1 MGKLKFDHYYKF
13 DELTKALEEMVKEN
27 PSFAKL
33 SSIGKSYEN
42 RDVWCITI
50 TDYKQGDACNKPA
63 IYIDGNTHAG
73 EVTGSVTALYT
84 ANYLLINKEKQEI
97 KELLKETTFYIIPR
111 VNPDGAEF
119 YLTTPNTLR
128 SSVRVWPDE
137 QVSELPGLH
146 RSDIDGDGY
155 ILNMRVRDDKRGA
168 WKISKHDR
176 RLMEPR
182 KLDEKDG
189 EFYHIFPE
197 GFIKDYQG
205 EPIEIN
211 PVPWRLDLNRN
222 YPSEWKPEIRGG
234 GDYPTSEPEIK
245 NIVDF
250 IIKHKNIGAI
260 EALHTS
266 GGILFRSP
274 YTYPEEEFDPG
285 DLNLLKTIGERGEEI
300 TGYPD
305 VPSTGGIFAATI
317 IDWAYEHQGIPGFTP
332 ELWDLYGRAGVKMDW
347 HKARKLTSR
356 EKLEREFKVLEFN
369 DRELAGEGFIE
380 WHEYEHPQ
388 LGKVEIGGYNPK
400 YFKQNPPHRL
410 LKQEC
415 HKMTMFLLA
424 HAKALPKIVI
434 EELVVENIEKDI
446 YSLEMLVAN
455 HGFLPTNLTNR
466 GKNKKIIEQDKIIL
480 KLSEEMELIS
490 GKKEMDIGYLPGYF
504 NAQGDYNRSDGYNDG
519 CKRVKYLIKAS
530 SSGSEIEIEINSQ
543 KGGIITRK
551 ITL

>member
-1 MGKLKFDHYYKF
+1 MSNLKFDHYYTYDK
-13 DELTKALEEMVKEN
+13 LTKSLESLANEHPN
-27 PSFAKL
+27 FSKL
-33 SSIGKSYEN
+33 SSIGKSYEK

-50 TDYKQGDACNKPA
+50 TDYSRGKACEKSA

-73 EVTGSVTALYT
+73 EVTGSVAALYT
-84 ANYLLINKEKQEI
+84 ANYLLENKD
-97 KELLKETTFYIIPR
+97 KEDIAKLLRETTFYIIPR

-137 QVSELPGLH
+137 NITELPGLH
-146 RSDIDGDGY
+146 REDIDGDGY

-168 WKISKHDR
+168 WKISKQDP

-182 KLDEKDG
+182 KLDEREG
-189 EFYHIFPE
+189 EFYHIIPE
-197 GFIKDYQG
+197 GIIKEYEG

-222 YPSEWKPEIRGG
+222 YPSEWNPEIKGG

-250 IIKHKNIGAI
+250 IIKHKNIGAL

-274 YTYPEEEFDPG
+274 YTYPEEEFDQK
-285 DLNLLKTIGERGEEI
+285 DLKLLKTIGERGEEL

-317 IDWAYEHQGIPGFTP
+317 VDWAYEHQGIPGFTP

-347 HKARKLTSR
+347 HKARKLSSK

-369 DRELAGEGFIE
+369 DKELSGKGFFDWQE
-380 WHEYEHPQ
+380 FDHPQ

-400 YFKQNPPHRL
+400 FFRQNPPHNL
-410 LKQEC
+410 LEQEC
-415 HKMTMFLLA
+415 HKMAMFMLA
-424 HAKALPKIVI
+424 HAKALPKIEI
-434 EELVVENIEKDI
+434 EELSAKKVDKGIYEINI
-446 YSLEMLVAN
+446 LVAN
-455 HGFLPTNLTNR
+455 HGFLSTNLTNK
-466 GKNKKIIEQDKIIL
+466 GKKNEVIDQDKVEIIL
-480 KLSEEMELIS
+480 SKNASLVS
-490 GKKEMDIGYLPGYF
+490 GEKETKIGYLQGYF
-504 NAQGDYNRSDGYNDG
+504 SAQGDYNRTDGYNSG
-519 CKRVKYLIKAS
+519 CKRIKYIIKAEK
-530 SSGSEIEIEINSQ
+530 GSEVIVKVISQ
-543 KGGIITRK
+543 KGGTVTKKLNI
-551 ITL
+551 